1 MPTNFW
7 RRGSLVT
14 GSLLSR
20 PTHRLSPASENLPG
34 WVRMR
39 PSPILT
45 SLRKRER
52 VPTAYLSFP
61 QNPSAAILGRRGV
74 SSITRKG

>member
-1 MPTNFW
+1 MTTNPGDAVHGDRVAAVSPTY
-7 RRGSLVT
+7 
-14 GSLLSR
+14 R
-20 PTHRLSPASENLPG
+20 PSPASETFPG

-45 SLRKRER
+45 SLRKREP

-61 QNPSAAILGRRGV
+61 QNPSAVSLGRRGV